1 MKYILSFLMLSTF
14 LINTSDIYAQS
25 AKNKSLEIAVDQL
38 KEAMIS
44 GNRVQLEKIASDQ
57 LSYGHSGGHIEGK
70 SEFVEKI
77 ASGKS
82 DFVSI
87 EMTEQTIQI
96 TGKTAIVRHVLT
108 AVTNDGG
115 KPGNV
120 KLKVLLVF
128 SKEKGQWKML
138 ARQAVKA

>member
-1 MKYILSFLMLSTF
+1 MKFFLSILLGVTLLSSP
-14 LINTSDIYAQS
+14 LNIHAQS
-25 AKNKSLEIAVDQL
+25 KQETAVKVAVEKL
-38 KEAMIS
+38 TAAMIS
-44 GNRVQLEKIASDQ
+44 GERVALETIASGN
-57 LSYGHSGGHIEGK
+57 LSYGHSGGHVEGRV
-70 SEFVEKI
+70 EFVEKI

-87 EMTEQTIQI
+87 DISEQTISI
-96 TGKTAIVRHVLT
+96 TGKTAIVRHILT
-108 AVTNDGG
+108 AVTNDNG

-128 SKEKGQWKML
+128 TKEQGGWRML

>member
-1 MKYILSFLMLSTF
+1 MKYILSFFILGACLLFSQNSHAKF
-14 LINTSDIYAQS
+14 IKRNTVQS
-25 AKNKSLEIAVDQL
+25 AVEQL
-38 KEAMIS
+38 KEAMLS
-44 GNRVQLEKIASDQ
+44 GDRLQLEKIASDH

-70 SEFVEKI
+70 AEFVEKI

-87 EMTEQTIQI
+87 EITEQTIHV
-96 TGKTAIVRHVLT
+96 TRRTAIVRHVFN

-128 SKEKGQWKML
+128 SIEQGQWRML

>member
-1 MKYILSFLMLSTF
+1 MKFILSFFILGTF
-14 LINTSDIYAQS
+14 LFLSQNSHAQS
-25 AKNKSLEIAVDQL
+25 AKNNSVLIAVEQL
-38 KEAMIS
+38 KEAMLS
-44 GNRVQLEKIASDQ
+44 GDRIQLEKFVSDH
-57 LSYGHSGGHIEGK
+57 LSYGHSGGHVEGK
-70 SEFVEKI
+70 SEFIEKI

-87 EMTEQTIQI
+87 EFTEQTIHI
-96 TGKTAIVRHVLT
+96 TGKTAIVRHVLN

-115 KPGNV
+115 KPGSV

-128 SKEKGQWKML
+128 SKEQGQWKML

>member
-1 MKYILSFLMLSTF
+1 MKNYFLFLFFIAFILSNQNS
-14 LINTSDIYAQS
+14 YAQS
-25 AKNKSLEIAVDQL
+25 SKTSSIEIAVDQL
-38 KEAMIS
+38 KEAMLS
-44 GNRVQLEKIASDQ
+44 GDRLQLEKIASDH

-70 SEFVEKI
+70 AEFVEKI

-87 EMTEQTIQI
+87 EITEQTIHI
-96 TGKTAIVRHVLT
+96 TGKTAIVRHVFN

-115 KPGNV
+115 KPGNI
-120 KLKVLLVF
+120 KLKILLVF
-128 SKEKGQWKML
+128 SKEQGQWRML

>member
-1 MKYILSFLMLSTF
+1 MKYILSFFILCACLLSS
-14 LINTSDIYAQS
+14 LNSHAQTSSI
-25 AKNKSLEIAVDQL
+25 EIAVNQL
-38 KEAMIS
+38 KEAMLS
-44 GNRVQLEKIASDQ
+44 GDRLQLEKIASDH

-70 SEFVEKI
+70 AEFVEKI

-87 EMTEQTIQI
+87 EITEQTIHV
-96 TGKTAIVRHVLT
+96 TRKTAIVRHVFN

-128 SKEKGQWKML
+128 SIEQGQWRML

>member
-1 MKYILSFLMLSTF
+1 MKYILSFFILCACLLSSLNSHAQTAK
-14 LINTSDIYAQS
+14 TSSI
-25 AKNKSLEIAVDQL
+25 EIAVNQL
-38 KEAMIS
+38 KEAMLS
-44 GNRVQLEKIASDQ
+44 GDRLQLEKIASDH

-70 SEFVEKI
+70 AEFVEKI

-87 EMTEQTIQI
+87 EITEQTIHV
-96 TGKTAIVRHVLT
+96 TRKTAIVRHVFN

-128 SKEKGQWKML
+128 SIEQGQWRML

>member
-1 MKYILSFLMLSTF
+1 MKNYFLFLFFIAFILSNQNS
-14 LINTSDIYAQS
+14 YAQS
-25 AKNKSLEIAVDQL
+25 SKTSSIEIAVDQL
-38 KEAMIS
+38 KEAMLS
-44 GNRVQLEKIASDQ
+44 GDRLQLEKIASDH

-70 SEFVEKI
+70 AEFVEKI

-87 EMTEQTIQI
+87 EISEQTIHI
-96 TGKTAIVRHVLT
+96 TGKTAIVRHVFN

-115 KPGNV
+115 KPGNI
-120 KLKVLLVF
+120 KLKILLVF
-128 SKEKGQWKML
+128 SKEQGQWRML

>member
-1 MKYILSFLMLSTF
+1 MKYFLSILLGVTLLSSPLT
-14 LINTSDIYAQS
+14 IHAQS
-25 AKNKSLEIAVDQL
+25 KQESAVQLAVEKLIA
-38 KEAMIS
+38 AMIS
-44 GNRVQLEKIASDQ
+44 GERVAIETITSGN
-57 LSYGHSGGHIEGK
+57 LSYGHSGGHVEGRV
-70 SEFVEKI
+70 EFVEKI

-87 EMTEQTIQI
+87 EISEQTISI
-96 TGKTAIVRHVLT
+96 TGKTAIVRHILT
-108 AVTNDGG
+108 AVTNDNG

-128 SKEKGQWKML
+128 TKEQGEWRML